1 MEAKGK
7 IKTIGVEQV
16 ISDKFKKRTI
26 VLETEDKY
34 PQIVE
39 FQASQDNCDLLE
51 ALKIGQEVTIHFN
64 LRGREWTNAGGEV
77 KVFNTLD
84 IWKIDSE
91 PISSTPK
98 KAKAK
103 SDEDD
108 SLPF

>member
-1 MEAKGK
+1 MDQKGK

-64 LRGREWTNAGGEV
+64 LRGREWTNPSGEV
-77 KVFNTLD
+77 KVLNTLD
-84 IWKIDSE
+84 LWKIESNE
-91 PISSTPK
+91 SAAPK
-98 KAKAK
+98 KESKK
-103 SDEDD
+103 EDEDD
-108 SLPF
+108 LPF